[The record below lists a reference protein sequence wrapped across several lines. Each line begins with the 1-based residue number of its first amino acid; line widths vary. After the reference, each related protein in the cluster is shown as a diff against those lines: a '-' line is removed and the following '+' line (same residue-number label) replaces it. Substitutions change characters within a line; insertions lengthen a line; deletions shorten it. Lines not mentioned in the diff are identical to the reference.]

1 MKQIQPLIT
10 AAILAI
16 ALVASTSAAP
26 TQDKRSLLHLD
37 KTIGNLLHT
46 DIDVLGK
53 VKWQWTV

>member
-16 ALVASTSAAP
+16 ALVASTGAAP

-37 KTIGNLLHT
+37 STIGNLLHT

-53 VKWQWTV
+53 VKW